1 MASAFSSAF
10 SSAFNSQIGIEGG
23 AIVFGNAYW
32 SFHSNSACPCNTYTE
47 TTTGGVLVGG
57 DSVLPTWDLID
68 GGCVCGGSALVSCTG
83 VYDNFLFCYPLDDT
97 ASPYQDH
104 AKNLD
109 STGGSYPTAD
119 LFGCTPCQSF
129 VNNYIK
135 LPLDNHA
142 GNFTLSMFAR
152 FDGFAQQRCFVNR
165 GGVFSLGY
173 SYINHLMAIVIDA
186 DGVEHTIF
194 SDDILERNTWYH
206 VAATWDGSTITIFV
220 NGVEQG
226 SEAVDSIGTPT
237 GNNYIGRWG
246 GGNTN
251 CGLCEIR
258 MVADCKDANYL
269 LTEYENQCGD
279 LILV

>member
-1 MASAFSSAF
+1 MGAFSSAF
-10 SSAFNSQIGIEGG
+10 SSAFDTDYQITGG
-23 AIVFGNAYW
+23 VVCGGVAYW
-32 SFHSNSACPCNTYTE
+32 RYHAPNTCPCNTYSE
-47 TTTGGVLVGG
+47 ITTGGVLVGG
-57 DSVLPTWDLID
+57 EAVIPTWDGI
-68 GGCVCGGSALVSCTG
+68 GGGVLVGGEVVISCTG
-83 VYDNFLFCYPLDDT
+83 VYDNFLFCYPLDD
-97 ASPYQDH
+97 ASYPYQDH

-109 STGGSYPTAD
+109 STGGIYPTAGA
-119 LFGCTPCQSF
+119 FGCTPAQIF
-129 VNNYIK
+129 ANQYIK
-135 LPLDNHA
+135 LPLDNYS
-142 GNFTLSMFAR
+142 GNFTISMFAR
-152 FDGFAQQRCFVNR
+152 FDGFAQQRCFFNR

-186 DGVEHTIF
+186 EGVEHTIF

-206 VAATWDGSTITIFV
+206 VAATWDGTTITLYV

-279 LILV
+279 LVLI